1 MKKIITKSLIIITLI
16 TLSSCVSLPSHEE
29 MKAEIKGYSLPVLGK
44 KDSALVYVM
53 RPSGLGF
60 IVRFNVFLDGKEDAD
75 EMGNNRGV
83 SYIYFHVTPGQHKIF
98 SKAEN
103 WAQVDINPKAGEVVF
118 IKQNPEP
125 GLLMARNNIEI
136 LDDVEAKYY
145 LKKLSLG
152 SVYKTEK

>member
-29 MKAEIKGYSLPVLGK
+29 MQAEIKGYSLPVLGK

-75 EMGNNRGV
+75 EMGNNSGA

-152 SVYKTEK
+152 NVYKTEK